1 MSRSG
6 ISTIS
11 GITAL
16 GALLRLTDPS
26 QRPKSATLAVALDA
40 ALARL
45 VLAVAL
51 DALARLDHPRGR
63 TRVWRAR
70 AQGSRPI
77 SSLWG
82 IVESLHP
89 QYCLGERVF
98 LKGTL
103 KVCILTGIISGIIS
117 AIISAGSFTMATTWP
132 VCMIMTTG
140 RTLLS

>member
-6 ISTIS
+6 ISTISTIS

-26 QRPKSATLAVALDA
+26 QRLTDATLAVALV

-63 TRVWRAR
+63 TRVRRAR

-77 SSLWG
+77 SSLQG
-82 IVESLHP
+82 AL
-89 QYCLGERVF
+89 QYCLGERVC

-103 KVCILTGIISGIIS
+103 KFCIISGIIS
-117 AIISAGSFTMATTWP
+117 AIIIAASFTLATTWP
-132 VCMIMTTG
+132 TCMIMTTG